1 MDILVASSNEHKINE
16 MREILK
22 DSNINLLSLKD
33 IGLNN
38 IEIIEN
44 GKSYKENSLIK
55 AKEISKYIDLPII
68 ADDSG
73 LEISFLGFKK
83 PGIYTKRYASSH
95 GGQNKTNEYL
105 SQKACKSLI
114 KSAKFTCVIT
124 LYNYKNNKPLFF
136 KGVMK
141 GKIST
146 YIGGTNG
153 FGYDPIFIP
162 KGYSKTVAEL
172 EPKIK
177 NSISHRYRAL
187 VKLNKFISN
196 N

>member
-1 MDILVASSNEHKINE
+1 MDILVASSNLHKINE
-16 MREILK
+16 MKEILK
-22 DSNINLLSLKD
+22 DSDINLLSLKD
-33 IGLNN
+33 VGLDN
-38 IEIIEN
+38 IDIIEN

-55 AKEISKYIDLPII
+55 AKEISKYTNLPII

-83 PGIYTKRYASSH
+83 PGIYTKRYAVYH
-95 GGQNKTNEYL
+95 GGQDKTNKYL
-105 SQKACKSLI
+105 SQKACKSLR

-146 YIGGTNG
+146 YIGGVNG

-162 KGYSKTVAEL
+162 KGYSKTTAEL
-172 EPKIK
+172 ESNIK

-187 VKLNKFISN
+187 KKLSDFIKN